1 MAMGGYSLVAKV
13 NIEVERLGWF
23 RRQREYAT
31 AKILQQNVKLQ
42 STSSRT
48 SFLHVDL
55 WIERTLEC
63 AVIVLRATFV

>member
-1 MAMGGYSLVAKV
+1 MAMGGYSLDAKV
-13 NIEVERLGWF
+13 DEVERLGWF